1 MNKFVP
7 VIILSVAALATAAF
21 LGRSWYSDAAV
32 LAPTVAK
39 ISASATS
46 GVSIAEVTS
55 TQDELIFMPEN
66 EVHTGVLAAPEAEK
80 FSIHLLADPAALS
93 QYLTPA
99 QHKQT
104 LATLKNKHCLSPKIT
119 VHSKLGMAEKLL
131 VTDCYYLKENGDG
144 NVDPYYDTSYGI
156 MLSVTQGGVF
166 ELKGVGNMSDL
177 YETSALVA
185 VTNLKKDGH
194 LQLWLDA
201 DICEPAMLEAGAIAT
216 PENCKTTGIIDIAN
230 AQMQVTKK

>member
-1 MNKFVP
+1 MNKSVP
-7 VIILSVAALATAAF
+7 IIT
-21 LGRSWYSDAAV
+21 LGAAV
-32 LAPTVAK
+32 LATTMFFGRSWHSNAAVPASPTANVVTAS
-39 ISASATS
+39 SASIPA
-46 GVSIAEVTS
+46 VSS
-55 TQDELIFMPEN
+55 TPDELIFMAGN
-66 EVHTGVLAAPEAEK
+66 EDHSGLQAAPEAEK
-80 FSIHLLADPAALS
+80 FSTHLLEDPAALS

-119 VHSKLGMAEKLL
+119 LYSKLGMAEKLL
-131 VTDCYYLKENGDG
+131 VSDCYYLKETGDG

-156 MLSVTQGGVF
+156 MLSVTLGGVF
-166 ELKGVGNMSDL
+166 ELKGVKNMSDL